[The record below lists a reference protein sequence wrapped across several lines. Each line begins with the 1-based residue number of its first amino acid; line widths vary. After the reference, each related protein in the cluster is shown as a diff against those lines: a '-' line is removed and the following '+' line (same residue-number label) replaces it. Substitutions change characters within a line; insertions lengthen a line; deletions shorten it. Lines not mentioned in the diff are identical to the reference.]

1 MSFKDFLNINPDLK
15 VMDPEIQEKR
25 YVHKEERK
33 RKKIKEAI
41 ERRKDMIEYPDR
53 LFKVK

>member
-1 MSFKDFLNINPDLK
+1 
-15 VMDPEIQEKR
+15 MDPDIQEKR
-25 YVHKEERK
+25 YMHKEERK

-53 LFKVK
+53 LFKVKEFYI